1 MTEVSRLRGLDQS
14 HGQRDEGGA
23 DQDRTCTREHPP
35 HRRRPRLRR
44 EAVLLHLARRAALTM
59 RTALAATRL
68 GLGLYVVDDDQ
79 HDVERKEER
88 E

>member
-1 MTEVSRLRGLDQS
+1 
-14 HGQRDEGGA
+14 
-23 DQDRTCTREHPP
+23 
-35 HRRRPRLRR
+35 
-44 EAVLLHLARRAALTM
+44 M